1 MKRLMY
7 SLLVLGLAML
17 FLTPSYAQNADVGPL
32 KASDVNADGIVNIL
46 DLVFVARYLG
56 ETPTEEQHPNPDVN
70 GDRTVNILDL
80 VLVAQYLGESIDPED
95 ETDVESL
102 YKELV
107 GTYELFKSEVTYV
120 DDQSELVLEPPK
132 FAGTMTI
139 SSDQRIT
146 QKFGGQIGFG
156 SRTGTFEILTDE
168 GVLLI
173 KDGDVTVRSTY
184 TWDGTVLT
192 ITINAPDH
200 VEKIF
205 WRKLNNSVI
214 DLQPPELESE
224 PEPPSPSA
232 VFVSANPP
240 SGSKIAMNATVTL
253 TFDNAPTDV
262 TVSAG
267 FLAGSGKTLRVVGPF
282 PPGPLAL
289 TVTWVDGSQTLT
301 YTVIAPDV
309 DPPEVTGGTV
319 RDGDKDVDPELLNI
333 NGIEIT
339 FSEKVTFSEEA
350 TVKIALQTEVG
361 DDVGWLG
368 KVEGNTATLE
378 PVYRKEIGYGTTYVI
393 KGRFVDAA
401 GNETEISITFTTQ
414 VSSIT
419 AVENLVG
426 YWPLDEG
433 KGGIVEDVI
442 DWFDGE
448 LFGGLKWVDGMFG
461 KALEFD
467 GVDGRVVVGNYLP
480 IFGITEN
487 MTFSAWCYPTDTLTN
502 RAFIVKHDTFYV
514 GFGEQDQLKFVVQ
527 PHDISVESTDN
538 SLSLTEWYH
547 LAVTFDG
554 KTMRVYINGE
564 LNSELDNNI
573 PITPSEA
580 NLVIGQGFSGII
592 DDIRIYNKAL
602 SQDEILDIFSGKG
615 HFR

>member
-7 SLLVLGLAML
+7 SLLTLGLAML
-17 FLTPSYAQNADVGPL
+17 FLTPSYAQDADVDTL

-56 ETPTEEQHPNPDVN
+56 ETPTEKQHPNPDVN
-70 GDRTVNILDL
+70 GDGTVNILDL
-80 VLVAQYLGESIDPED
+80 VLVAQHLGESSDPED
-95 ETDVESL
+95 AADVESV

-146 QKFGGQIGFG
+146 QKFGGEIGFG

-173 KDGDVTVRSTY
+173 KDGDVTVRATY

-205 WRKLNNSVI
+205 WRKL
-214 DLQPPELESE
+214 
-224 PEPPSPSA
+224 PEPPLPSA
-232 VFVSANPP
+232 ELVRANPAI
-240 SGSKIAMNATVTL
+240 GSMVAANDIITL
-253 TFDNAPTDV
+253 TFSSDPGDV
-262 TVSAG
+262 MSSAG
-267 FLAGSGKTLRVVGPF
+267 TVAGSDKIRTIIGPF
-282 PPGPLAL
+282 AEGAL
-289 TVTWVDGSQTLT
+289 TLAVSWTDGDGSISLN
-301 YTVIAPDV
+301 YTVKDNT
-309 DPPEVTGGTV
+309 PPEVTGGTV
-319 RDGDKDVDPELLNI
+319 RDGEKDVDPELLNI

-350 TVKIALQTEVG
+350 TVKIALQTEDG

-368 KVEGNTATLE
+368 KVEGTKAALE
-378 PVYRKEIGYGTTYVI
+378 PVYRKEIGYETTYVI
-393 KGRFVDAA
+393 KGRFSDAA

-426 YWPLDEG
+426 YWPFDEG

-448 LFGGLKWVDGMFG
+448 LFGGLKWVDGMVG

-502 RAFIVKHDTFYV
+502 RAFIVKHDAFYV
-514 GFGEQDQLKFVVQ
+514 GFGEQDHLKFVLQ

-538 SLSLTEWYH
+538 SLPLREWYH

-554 KTMRVYINGE
+554 KAMRVYIDGE
-564 LNSELDNNI
+564 LNSELHNNI

-592 DDIRIYNKAL
+592 DEVRLYNKAL
-602 SQDEILDIFSGKG
+602 SQDEIANISIEAF
-615 HFR
+615 